1 MTAYPPNPELD
12 LVLERTVD
20 VAPELVW
27 KAWTAPELLV

>member
-12 LVLERTVD
+12 LVLRTVD